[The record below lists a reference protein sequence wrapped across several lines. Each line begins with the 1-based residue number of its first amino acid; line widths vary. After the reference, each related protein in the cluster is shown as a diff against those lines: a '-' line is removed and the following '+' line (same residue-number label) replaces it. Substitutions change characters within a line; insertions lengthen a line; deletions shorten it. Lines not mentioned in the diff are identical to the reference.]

1 MNSGVQTNP
10 IDSCTIMYI
19 FSQLSAELQLTVL
32 SELFSSYLSKTFSL
46 TVPEDFLFYAT
57 NAMLRLSDGS
67 RTNVL
72 YNLAKGIGT
81 LRPDKKDSRFPIKQM
96 PMGLVEYLAQFFA
109 VDNLQQV
116 QIALYLNVLVLLSI
130 YR

>member
-1 MNSGVQTNP
+1 MNSGVQTNS
-10 IDSCTIMYI
+10 IDSCTVMYM
-19 FSQLSAELQLTVL
+19 FSQLPAELQLTVL
-32 SELFSSYLSKTFSL
+32 SELFSSYLSKMFSL

-57 NAMLRLSDGS
+57 NAMLRLSDGG

-96 PMGLVEYLAQFFA
+96 PMGLVEYIAQFFA

-116 QIALYLNVLVLLSI
+116 QIALHLNVLVLLSDD
-130 YR
+130 R